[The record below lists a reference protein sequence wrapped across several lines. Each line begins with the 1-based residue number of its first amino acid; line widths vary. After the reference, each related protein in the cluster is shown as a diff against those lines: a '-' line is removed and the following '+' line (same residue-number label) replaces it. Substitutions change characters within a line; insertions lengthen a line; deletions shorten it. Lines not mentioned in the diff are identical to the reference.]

1 MGTREEETI
10 MAIIIINVGVT
21 EVEMVATDM
30 IQTVLM
36 TLEGNTVVVVQTG
49 AGVVQAI
56 ITTEVTMIDIIKM
69 IGMVDRTEEEEGMT
83 LGDTEIVIMMIH
95 EVEVPVRERQVTMR
109 DRKELKKD

>member
-1 MGTREEETI
+1 
-10 MAIIIINVGVT
+10 
-21 EVEMVATDM
+21 MVATDM

-56 ITTEVTMIDIIKM
+56 ITIEVTMIDIIRM

-83 LGDTEIVIMMIH
+83 PGDTEIVIMMIH
-95 EVEVPVRERQVTMR
+95 EVEVPVREQQVTMR
-109 DRKELKKD
+109 DRKELKKDMMMQAWMR

>member
-21 EVEMVATDM
+21 EVDMVATDM

-56 ITTEVTMIDIIKM
+56 ITTEVTMIDIIRM

-83 LGDTEIVIMMIH
+83 PGDTEIVIMIMMIH

-109 DRKELKKD
+109 